1 MNSIEAALDTGYTP
15 LKINCVVM
23 RGINDDEICN
33 FIEMT
38 KDKNVDIRFIEYMP
52 FDGNKW
58 NTKKMVSY
66 RELLKIVATK
76 YPMESIDRL
85 QDDPNDTSKAFKI
98 NNYKGQFG
106 FITSMTNHFCNTCN
120 RVRLTADGNLKVC
133 LFGNTEVSLR
143 DALRNNLN
151 ENDLAYLIKSA
162 VTRKKEKH
170 AGMNNLP
177 NLKNRPMILIGGLV

>member
-1 MNSIEAALDTGYTP
+1 MIESIEAALDYGYAP
-15 LKINCVVM
+15 VKINCVVM
-23 RGINDDEICN
+23 RHINDDEICN

-38 KDKNVDIRFIEYMP
+38 KNKNLDIRFIEYMP

-58 NTKKMVSY
+58 NTKKMVSF
-66 RELLKIVATK
+66 RELLKTVAIK
-76 YPMESIDRL
+76 YPIESIHRL

-98 NNYKGQFG
+98 DGYKGQFG

-151 ENDLAYLIKSA
+151 ENELAELIKSA
-162 VTRKKEKH
+162 VMRKKAKH
-170 AGMNNLP
+170 AGN
-177 NLKNRPMILIGGLV
+177 